1 MAFSDAHSLMIVWW
15 VLDIKIDIKHVNDIT
30 IGFKLL
36 IF

>member
-1 MAFSDAHSLMIVWW
+1 MAFSDDQSLMIVWW
-15 VLDIKIDIKHVNDIT
+15 VLDIKIDIKHVNDIA

>member
-1 MAFSDAHSLMIVWW
+1 MAFSDDHLLMIVWW

-30 IGFKLL
+30 IGFNLL